1 MQNYLPQPM
10 RSTGY
15 RVIPIANEFEMN
27 SITVEFNGTPTYFHN
42 QNTNEIYAKQ
52 FDIKTGLTTTQRFIR
67 ADNAQAPNSKDNTQ
81 PDTDLYTE
89 KIDKLNERLDTLYEM
104 FEDRKGKK

>member
-1 MQNYLPQPM
+1 MQNYLPQQM

-27 SITVEFNGTPTYFHN
+27 SITVDFNGTPTYFHN

-52 FDIKTGLTTTQRFIR
+52 FDIKTGMTTMQKFTHS
-67 ADNAQAPNSKDNTQ
+67 DNAQAPNSNENTT
-81 PDTDLYTE
+81 PDIDLYNE
-89 KIDKLNERLDTLYEM
+89 KINKLNERLDTLYEM
-104 FEDRKGKK
+104 FEDRKGKR